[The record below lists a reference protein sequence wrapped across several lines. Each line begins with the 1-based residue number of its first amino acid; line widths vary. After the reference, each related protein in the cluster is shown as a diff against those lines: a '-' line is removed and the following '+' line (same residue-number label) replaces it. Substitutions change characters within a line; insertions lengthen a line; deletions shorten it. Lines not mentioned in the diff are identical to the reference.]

1 MCLCL
6 SVIGFLCVYC
16 DCECVAVWEEA
27 CTGDHGAYVYMQLD
41 LSPCLSHVTLQDMG
55 CSAVWF
61 CITVSFFG
69 SPRVS
74 AVFPSPSLLSAETI
88 TIGHLLCS

>member
-1 MCLCL
+1 MGDY
-6 SVIGFLCVYC
+6 S
-16 DCECVAVWEEA
+16 A
-27 CTGDHGAYVYMQLD
+27 CVYMQLD
-41 LSPCLSHVTLQDMG
+41 LSPCLSHVTLQDTG

-61 CITVSFFG
+61 SITVSFFG

-88 TIGHLLCS
+88 TIGHLLCG